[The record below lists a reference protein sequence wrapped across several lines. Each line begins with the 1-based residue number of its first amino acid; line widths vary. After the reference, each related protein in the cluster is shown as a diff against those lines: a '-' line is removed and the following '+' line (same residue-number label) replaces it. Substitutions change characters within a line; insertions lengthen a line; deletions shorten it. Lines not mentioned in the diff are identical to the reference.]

1 MPGTLAGQIDRKN
14 STSVTT
20 PGGSDESPAPANLLT
35 QMHTN
40 NNGFAKMTVH
50 NSILDTVGNT
60 PLVRLK
66 RIGAGLPCQIL
77 GKVEYFNPGNSAK
90 DRVARRMIEM
100 AVENGDV
107 TPGGTII
114 EVTSGNTGM
123 GLALAANQ
131 MGFKALLVMS
141 DKQSKEKVGILRALG
156 ADVVL
161 CPAKVLPDDPTSCYS
176 VAQRLA
182 EEIPN
187 AVYLN
192 QYDNPANVQAHY
204 ESTGPEIWRQTAG
217 HITHLVAAMGTC
229 GTLCGAGKY
238 LKEQNPDIQIIGVDA
253 YGSTL
258 KEAFE
263 TGEADIDAIYPYLT
277 EAVGKDFMPLNLN
290 RDILTDVVKVT
301 DRAGALMARRLAK
314 EESLLVGWSC
324 GTATQAAL
332 ELAIR
337 ENLGP
342 EAVVVVILPDHGSR
356 YLGKLYN
363 DEWMVAQGLLT
374 PEEVGLVLA

>member
-1 MPGTLAGQIDRKN
+1 MQVLET
-14 STSVTT
+14 
-20 PGGSDESPAPANLLT
+20 
-35 QMHTN
+35 
-40 NNGFAKMTVH
+40 
-50 NSILDTVGNT
+50 ILDTVGNT

-66 RIGAGLPCQIL
+66 RIGAGLQCQLL

-90 DRVARRMIEM
+90 DRVARRMIEL
-100 AVENGDV
+100 AVEAGHV
-107 TPGGTII
+107 APGGTII

-141 DKQSKEKVGILRALG
+141 DKQSKEKVNILRSLG
-156 ADVVL
+156 AEVVL

-204 ESTGPEIWRQTAG
+204 ESTGPEIWRQTEG
-217 HITHLVAAMGTC
+217 RITHLVAAMGTC
-229 GTLCGAGKY
+229 GTLCGAGKF

-263 TGEADIDAIYPYLT
+263 TGEADLDAIYPYFT
-277 EAVGKDFMPLNLN
+277 EAVGKDFMPLNLD
-290 RDILTDVVKVT
+290 RDVLTDVVKVT
-301 DRAGALMARRLAK
+301 DRAGALMARRLAR

-324 GTATQAAL
+324 GTATQAAV
-332 ELAIR
+332 ELAVR

-342 EAVVVVILPDHGSR
+342 DAVVVVILPDHGSR